1 MEISGAKRT
10 SRDRVLRRASD
21 ASAWHH
27 RDGSAASCGTPEPA
41 ERTLDAE
48 LGSELL
54 HRVSAD
60 ALLVLEDL
68 DDLLADCGIRCHRL
82 LLVIYVGRVAQVD
95 GRTPETKNPRGS
107 PSAILAV
114 SETKLACRGHIEAE
128 EDNRS

>member
-1 MEISGAKRT
+1 VRYAPAATESFAERRTRQLGTTVTVVQRADGA
-10 SRDRVLRRASD
+10 
-21 ASAWHH
+21 
-27 RDGSAASCGTPEPA
+27 PEPA
-41 ERTLDAE
+41 ERTLEAE
-48 LGSELL
+48 LGPELL
-54 HRVSAD
+54 HRVGAD
-60 ALLVLEDL
+60 VLLVLEDL

-82 LLVIYVGRVAQVD
+82 LLVMYVGRIAQVD

>member
-1 MEISGAKRT
+1 MRNAPAATESFAERRT
-10 SRDRVLRRASD
+10 RQPGTTVTVVQRAD
-21 ASAWHH
+21 
-27 RDGSAASCGTPEPA
+27 GTPEPA

-95 GRTPETKNPRGS
+95 GRTPETKNPRGL
-107 PSAILAV
+107 PRRFL
-114 SETKLACRGHIEAE
+114 
-128 EDNRS
+128 RSLKRN